1 MHINNELKKLAKNL
15 KKKKIKISVAESCT
29 GGLISFNLTKTPG
42 ASEYFNMGIVSY
54 SNYSK
59 KKILNVKKKTLNKNG
74 AVSAETCKEMCE
86 NLLKISKSNI
96 AISITGIAGPGG
108 GTKRKPV
115 GLVYI
120 GCSNNYIGCSNK
132 KGTVI
137 TKFNFNN
144 QTSRQNIQKK
154 TLIET
159 IEIIKKNINL
169 L

>member
-1 MHINNELKKLAKNL
+1 MHIDNELKKLAKNL

-42 ASEYFNMGIVSY
+42 ASEYFNMGIISY

-74 AVSAETCKEMCE
+74 AVSDETCKEMCE

-120 GCSNNYIGCSNK
+120 GCCNK

-144 QTSRQNIQKK
+144 QTSRENIQKK

>member
-59 KKILNVKKKTLNKNG
+59 KKILNVKRKTLNKNG
-74 AVSAETCKEMCE
+74 AVSAKTCKEMCE

-108 GTKRKPV
+108 GTKSKPV

-120 GCSNNYIGCSNK
+120 GCCNK

-137 TKFNFNN
+137 TKLNFKNKI
-144 QTSRQNIQKK
+144 SRENIQKK

>member
-1 MHINNELKKLAKNL
+1 
-15 KKKKIKISVAESCT
+15 
-29 GGLISFNLTKTPG
+29 
-42 ASEYFNMGIVSY
+42 MGIVSY

-59 KKILNVKKKTLNKNG
+59 KKILNVKRKTLNKNG

-108 GTKRKPV
+108 GTKSKPV

-120 GCSNNYIGCSNK
+120 GCCNK

-137 TKFNFNN
+137 TKLNFKSKI
-144 QTSRQNIQKK
+144 SRENIQKK

>member
-1 MHINNELKKLAKNL
+1 
-15 KKKKIKISVAESCT
+15 
-29 GGLISFNLTKTPG
+29 
-42 ASEYFNMGIVSY
+42 MGIVSY

-59 KKILNVKKKTLNKNG
+59 KKILNVKRKTLNKNG

-108 GTKRKPV
+108 GTKSKPV

-120 GCSNNYIGCSNK
+120 GCCNK

-137 TKFNFNN
+137 TKLNFKNKI
-144 QTSRQNIQKK
+144 SRENIQKK

>member
-59 KKILNVKKKTLNKNG
+59 KKILNVKRKTLNKNG

-108 GTKRKPV
+108 GTKIKPV

-120 GCSNNYIGCSNK
+120 GCCNK

-137 TKFNFNN
+137 TKLNFKNKI
-144 QTSRQNIQKK
+144 SRENIQKK